1 MACFKRSVNL
11 HLVTI
16 QAFIST
22 LTGIKKKL
30 VKLSK
35 YKDCE
40 LVGDWVKSI
49 TNHLYWCAA
58 SAPEGDG
65 DEMTVRW
72 KSLMEHLCDQH
83 DQCYHL
89 PLGDRRKKWFIPGI
103 NTITYMLLMHN

>member
-1 MACFKRSVNL
+1 M
-11 HLVTI
+11 
-16 QAFIST
+16 
-22 LTGIKKKL
+22 
-30 VKLSK
+30 KLSK

-89 PLGDRRKKWFIPGI
+89 PPGDRRKKWFIPGI

>member
-1 MACFKRSVNL
+1 MACFKRSVIQ
-11 HLVTI
+11 HLVTL

-22 LTGIKKKL
+22 LIGIKKKL

-49 TNHLYWCAA
+49 TNHLYWCAV
-58 SAPEGDG
+58 SAPEGDS

-72 KSLMEHLCDQH
+72 KSLMEHLGGNH
-83 DQCYHL
+83 
-89 PLGDRRKKWFIPGI
+89 
-103 NTITYMLLMHN
+103 

>member
-1 MACFKRSVNL
+1 M
-11 HLVTI
+11 
-16 QAFIST
+16 
-22 LTGIKKKL
+22 
-30 VKLSK
+30 KLSK

-58 SAPEGDG
+58 SAPEGNG
-65 DEMTVRW
+65 DEMAVRW

-83 DQCYHL
+83 DRCYHL

-103 NTITYMLLMHN
+103 NRTTYMLLVMHNQLHIIIL